1 MSGVLNCHS
10 TCIRQFIP
18 FVFLNKR
25 KYDKSNVNAI
35 IHVSYKS
42 AACFGQCDRHQAG
55 YKNTSNMSTVL
66 FLFIV
71 TILMAAM
78 LAETC
83 S

>member
-1 MSGVLNCHS
+1 MSGALNFHS

-18 FVFLNKR
+18 FVFLNNR

-55 YKNTSNMSTVL
+55 YKNKSKMFTVL

-78 LAETC
+78 LAETY